1 MGDVFTKQN
10 ADAPEGF
17 FEAEAAGL
25 AWLSAAGG
33 VPCVDVVRVEP
44 GLIELA
50 ELRETRPSREAA
62 RRFGELLARTHAA
75 GAPAFGAPPAGW
87 DGPCYIGRR
96 SMPVGEYDSWSEFY
110 PRERVRP
117 YAEQAVARGNLSADG
132 FQTVVRACDLIRSG
146 IFDDG
151 EPPARLHGDLWS
163 GNVMWTGHGVVLID
177 PAAHGGHR
185 ETDLAMLVL
194 FGAPFLDDI
203 LAAYDQA
210 APLKP
215 GWHSRVP
222 LHQLFP
228 LAVHAVGHGPS
239 YGAELERA
247 AEAVLRGASGEAR

>member
-1 MGDVFTKQN
+1 VFTKS
-10 ADAPEGF
+10 DPSAPEGF

-25 AWLSAAGG
+25 AWLAEAGA
-33 VPCVDVVRVEP
+33 VPCVRVERVAS
-44 GLIELA
+44 GVIELE
-50 ELRETRPSREAA
+50 ELRGARPSREAA

-75 GAPAFGAPPAGW
+75 GAPAFGSPPSRW

-96 SMPVGEYDSWSEFY
+96 EMSVVEHAAWSDFY
-110 PRERVRP
+110 PQERVRP
-117 YAEQAVARGNLSADG
+117 YAEQAVARGHLSADG
-132 FQTVVRACDLIRSG
+132 FQLVQRACDLIQSG

-163 GNVMWTGHGVVLID
+163 GNVMWTPTGVVVID

-203 LAAYDQA
+203 LAGYDKA
-210 APLKP
+210 TPLAP
-215 GWHSRVP
+215 GWHTRVP
-222 LHQLFP
+222 IHQMFP

-239 YGAELERA
+239 YGVELERA
-247 AEAVLRGASGEAR
+247 ARAVLELGAGSAS